1 VGLARRHWSTA
12 SPVRAIF
19 KSAFEA
25 AGLPYFNPHSFRT
38 TLVQLGQTVCKD
50 PEQFKAWSQNLGH
63 EGVLT
68 TFLSYGAVAPRRQGQ
83 IIQTLEMGAAQPHGQ
98 AEVVAQAVLQ
108 AMRGA
113 GLLSKQ
119 G

>member
-1 VGLARRHWSTA
+1 MCQ
-12 SPVRAIF
+12 
-19 KSAFEA
+19 
-25 AGLPYFNPHSFRT
+25 N
-38 TLVQLGQTVCKD
+38 

-83 IIQTLEMGAAQPHGQ
+83 IIKTLTMGNAQPHGQ

-113 GLLSKQ
+113 GLLGGQ